1 MLTRGEDNQLTLHGH
16 YLFTHWFISLHR
28 YKTTKKRRD
37 MICDYIET
45 HADELLAKYPSS
57 SDDDK
62 QVIYDAS
69 GDMIDD
75 ALSALGF

>member
-1 MLTRGEDNQLTLHGH
+1 
-16 YLFTHWFISLHR
+16 
-28 YKTTKKRRD
+28 